1 MLRWSICV
9 VICSLLRVSAIAQA
23 SYPARAYVPITH
35 YAWVADSPNLTGCG
49 QVPQIVEGSFNLSV
63 ADRIPLPY
71 VAHDMETVLLRQNGV
86 ALTQPALLKALQSN
100 KSNVRALAS
109 WRLADLHAQN
119 AVADIIKTSSVE
131 KDPLARVYLECALV
145 ELGDKRGVPSLRKEC
160 DDSTVPIALRLYL
173 ADALLELRQQSC
185 PKVVVEGFTTADRTV
200 VEQTMDHFYY
210 SSPQQYAELRS
221 LLLESDNPYV
231 RRFGVEDMVTLG
243 DVAAIP
249 QITSMIEMESDKFN
263 HEVMAKDLERLID
276 AQFAAATK

>member
-1 MLRWSICV
+1 MLRCSICV

-49 QVPQIVEGSFNLSV
+49 QIPQIVEGSFDLSV
-63 ADRIPLPY
+63 ADQIPLPY
-71 VAHDMETVLLRQNGV
+71 LAHGMAAVILRQNGV
-86 ALTQPALLKALQSN
+86 GLTRPALIAALQSD

-119 AVADIIKTSSVE
+119 AVSGIIKAGSVE
-131 KDPLARVYLECALV
+131 KDTLARVYLECALV

-231 RRFGVEDMVTLG
+231 RRFGVEEMVTLG

-263 HEVMAKDLERLID
+263 HEVMAKDLKRLIGE
-276 AQFAAATK
+276 QFSSATK